1 MLATHTL
8 MSGGCT
14 AASPHDATDCRSHK
28 RSLIFRHYSR
38 AARQEKP
45 CGSKSHE
52 LGIPH
57 LFLLKAN
64 KSKLSPNVIEAVS
77 VVKWKITLLNKLSP
91 SQSWPK
97 MPAGGFA
104 GAFFSL
110 ICGTLYRLGG
120 ILMNHALMAA
130 LLISSAVACQ
140 TVEMTG
146 RSQFIV
152 VSESQES
159 QLGADAYKETLK
171 KEQLST
177 RADWQAQL
185 RRVGQR
191 IAAAADKP
199 EYKWEFNVIQG
210 KEINAFA
217 LPGGKVAFWEG
228 IMPVAQDDA
237 GIAVIM
243 GHEVAHAIA
252 RHGAERMSQTMG
264 AQALGQLL
272 SLGVGQVNPGLREDF
287 LKLYGLGA
295 SVGVLMPWGRAQ
307 ESEADRIGL
316 SLMAKAG
323 YDPAAA
329 LAFWERMSKVSG
341 AKPPEFLSTHPS
353 DETRMA
359 QIRAWLPEARKDFR
373 AR

>member
-1 MLATHTL
+1 
-8 MSGGCT
+8 
-14 AASPHDATDCRSHK
+14 
-28 RSLIFRHYSR
+28 
-38 AARQEKP
+38 
-45 CGSKSHE
+45 
-52 LGIPH
+52 
-57 LFLLKAN
+57 
-64 KSKLSPNVIEAVS
+64 
-77 VVKWKITLLNKLSP
+77 
-91 SQSWPK
+91 
-97 MPAGGFA
+97 
-104 GAFFSL
+104 
-110 ICGTLYRLGG
+110 
-120 ILMNHALMAA
+120 MAA
-130 LLISSAVACQ
+130 LLVSIVLACQ

-159 QLGADAYKETLK
+159 QLGADAYKDTLK
-171 KEQLST
+171 KERLST

-191 IAAAADKP
+191 IAVAADKP

-243 GHEVAHAIA
+243 GHEVAHALA
-252 RHGAERMSQTMG
+252 RHGAERMSQTVG
-264 AQALGQLL
+264 AQAIGQIL
-272 SLGVGQVNPGLREDF
+272 SAGVGQVSPALRGDF

-295 SVGVLMPWGRAQ
+295 TVGVLMPWGRAQ

-316 SLMAKAG
+316 TLMAKAG
-323 YDPAAA
+323 YDPSAA

-353 DETRMA
+353 DATRVA
-359 QIRAWLPEARKDFR
+359 QLRAWVPEAMKHYRPR
-373 AR
+373 

>member
-1 MLATHTL
+1 
-8 MSGGCT
+8 
-14 AASPHDATDCRSHK
+14 
-28 RSLIFRHYSR
+28 
-38 AARQEKP
+38 
-45 CGSKSHE
+45 
-52 LGIPH
+52 
-57 LFLLKAN
+57 
-64 KSKLSPNVIEAVS
+64 
-77 VVKWKITLLNKLSP
+77 
-91 SQSWPK
+91 
-97 MPAGGFA
+97 
-104 GAFFSL
+104 
-110 ICGTLYRLGG
+110 
-120 ILMNHALMAA
+120 MAA
-130 LLISSAVACQ
+130 LLVSIVLACQ

-159 QLGADAYKETLK
+159 QLGADAYKDTLK
-171 KEQLST
+171 KERLST

-191 IAAAADKP
+191 IAVAADKP

-228 IMPVAQDDA
+228 IMPVARDDA

-243 GHEVAHAIA
+243 GHEVAHALA
-252 RHGAERMSQTMG
+252 RHGAERMSQTIG
-264 AQALGQLL
+264 AQAIGQIL
-272 SLGVGQVNPGLREDF
+272 SAGVGQVSPALRGDF

-295 SVGVLMPWGRAQ
+295 TVGVLMPWGRAQ

-316 SLMAKAG
+316 TLMAKAG
-323 YDPAAA
+323 YDPSTA

-353 DETRMA
+353 DATRVA
-359 QIRAWLPEARKDFR
+359 QLRAWVPEAMKHYRPR
-373 AR
+373 